1 MPTEPVDPAAASAGT
16 IAVEVVCA
24 EPGRAWRVALVLPAM
39 TTALAAAEASGL
51 AARLPGGVIDPD
63 GLAVFGR
70 AVHAGATLRD
80 GDRLELLRPLRADP
94 RQQRRERAKR
104 R

>member
-1 MPTEPVDPAAASAGT
+1 MPTDAAAVTAGGAGT

-24 EPGRAWRVALVLPAM
+24 EPGEAWRVALVLPAG

-51 AARLPGGVIDPD
+51 AARLPGGVIDPE

-70 AVHAGATLRD
+70 AVHAGAALAD

>member
-1 MPTEPVDPAAASAGT
+1 MAIEPAGAASAPAGT

-24 EPGRAWRVALVLPAM
+24 EPGRAWRVALVLPDGAS
-39 TTALAAAEASGL
+39 ALAAAEASGL
-51 AARLPGGVIDPD
+51 AARLPGGTIDPE

-70 AVHAGATLRD
+70 PVQAGAMLRD

-94 RQQRRERAKR
+94 RQQRRERAKKG
-104 R
+104 

>member
-1 MPTEPVDPAAASAGT
+1 VTTEPAAAPLDGA

-24 EPGRAWRVALVLPAM
+24 EPGQAWRVALRLPVGS
-39 TTALAAAEASGL
+39 TALAAAEASGL
-51 AARLPGGVIDPD
+51 AARMPGGVIDPD

-70 AVHAGATLRD
+70 AVHAGAALAD